1 MKDIALD
8 WTDANQIVSFESRL
22 QAKQSIFVVI
32 RPEEVDEP
40 SQDSYETPTLPEKKR
55 NGNSLKK
62 ICTKILRLYHS
73 KEDLEIFLNEF
84 SVNLNIERRRI
95 YDIVNI
101 LEALDIVVKK
111 SKNVYI
117 WKSISLFITKLRILS
132 AAGSN
137 LAEQLKL
144 FHFESRPMTSKK
156 KMLTYLALKVLKLF
170 YTTNSVLSFA
180 EIMKICEE
188 HYLRVQPS
196 LPFHPGDEFE
206 NKNRIR
212 RLYDIINVFKALGLI
227 SKVSNKTDKKIYV
240 WQGENGFLS
249 QIARLCS
256 PSSPLQVSIPIE
268 KPKVSEELV
277 LGKRLENSAFRLC
290 TPVKGHELLN
300 LKSVLSVSG
309 QPWLNRNF
317 A

>member
-1 MKDIALD
+1 MNDSPID
-8 WTDANQIVSFESRL
+8 WTDITQLTHLESRF
-22 QAKQSIFVVI
+22 QARQNIFVI
-32 RPEEVDEP
+32 TRTPEAEEP
-40 SQDSYETPTLPEKKR
+40 SRESLDVAPLPEKKR

-117 WKSISLFITKLRILS
+117 WKSISLFTTKLRILS
-132 AAGSN
+132 AAGSQ
-137 LAEQLKL
+137 LADQLKL
-144 FHFESRPMTSKK
+144 FQFENRPITSKK

-170 YTTNSVLSFA
+170 YTTNSVLSFSD
-180 EIMKICEE
+180 IMKICEE
-188 HYLRVQPS
+188 HYLKQLS
-196 LPFHPGDEFE
+196 LAFQDGDEFE

-227 SKVSNKTDKKIYV
+227 SKVSSKSDKKIYV
-240 WQGENGFLS
+240 WQGENGFMA
-249 QIARLCS
+249 QIAKLCG
-256 PSSPLQVSIPIE
+256 PSSPLPVSIPKE
-268 KPKVSEELV
+268 MPRVHEDLV

-290 TPVKGHELLN
+290 APVKGHELLN
-300 LKSVLSVSG
+300 LRSVLSVPL
-309 QPWLNRNF
+309 QHRLNRNF

>member
-117 WKSISLFITKLRILS
+117 WKR
-132 AAGSN
+132 
-137 LAEQLKL
+137 AEQLKL